1 MHFILT
7 NNVNRVK
14 PGVGKAI
21 GPTFEKKIYS
31 LFCKLIGKHMRLNI
45 YSN

>member
-21 GPTFEKKIYS
+21 GPTFEKKFIPS
-31 LFCKLIGKHMRLNI
+31 SAN
-45 YSN
+45 